1 MRIIDSHFHWQPP
14 EISDA
19 LSKRTEFP
27 RCEADGQGGYRFYR
41 KAGVKSAH
49 RTAAWYD
56 LDRQF
61 EYMDK
66 LGRGKIDVI
75 SSMGPFSVFYSELP
89 VEEGREGALA
99 WNEVMAGAQRKFA
112 DRFWGTAAVPLVDT
126 QVALDVMNDA
136 ILRLGL
142 VGVNLPCSIGE
153 DPLIDHPRLEP
164 FYDRVEEL
172 DVPLIL
178 HPTDSLYGEE
188 FSKGYAGT
196 LHATLGRVVEVS
208 AAATRLILSGIMER
222 HPNLKVLVTH
232 VGGAL
237 PYQAGRYD
245 KNGGPA
251 KLPEP
256 PSHYIKRFYT
266 DLVAPSALA
275 MKFALEFFGIDHV
288 TYGTDYPCWMPH
300 EALELFDAQDVS
312 QPDREKIFSGNAM
325 KLFKLRQPVTV

>member
-1 MRIIDSHFHWQPP
+1 MRIIDTHFHWQPP
-14 EISDA
+14 AISDG
-19 LSKRTEFP
+19 LCKRTEFP
-27 RCEADGQGGYRFYR
+27 RVEADGQGGYRFYR
-41 KAGVKSAH
+41 KPGVKTAH
-49 RTAAWYD
+49 RSSAWYD
-56 LDRQF
+56 IDRQF
-61 EYMDK
+61 EYLDG
-66 LGRGKIDVI
+66 LDRGQIDVI
-75 SSMGPFSVFYSELP
+75 SSMGPFAVFYSELS

-99 WNEVMAGAQRKFA
+99 WNEAMAGAQRKFA

-126 QVALDVMNDA
+126 QVAIDVMNDA
-136 ILRLGL
+136 IGRLGL
-142 VGVNLPCSIGE
+142 VGVNLPCSVGD

-178 HPTDSLYGEE
+178 HPTDSLYGED
-188 FSKGYAGT
+188 FSKGYGGT

-208 AAATRLILSGIMER
+208 AAATRLILSGIMAR

-232 VGGAL
+232 TGGVL

-256 PSHYIKRFYT
+256 PSTYIKRFYT
-266 DLVAPSALA
+266 DLVAPHALG
-275 MKFALEFFGIDHV
+275 MEFALKFFGVDHV

-300 EALELFDAQDVS
+300 EALELFDELDVS
-312 QPDREKIFSGNAM
+312 QADREKIFSGNARN
-325 KLFKLRQPVTV
+325 LFKLRQPVAV

>member
-27 RCEADGQGGYRFYR
+27 RCETDGQGGYRFYR

-89 VEEGREGALA
+89 VDEGRDGALA

-178 HPTDSLYGEE
+178 HPTDSLYGED

-222 HPNLKVLVTH
+222 HPNIKVLVTH

-256 PSHYIKRFYT
+256 PSHYMKRFYT

-275 MKFALEFFGIDHV
+275 MEFALKFFGIDHV

-312 QPDREKIFSGNAM
+312 ETDREKIFSGNAM